1 MESAHV
7 VDTLSSMFRDESNIG
22 LGYFY
27 CTFDNSQSQQPANI
41 LGSIVAQL
49 SKVVPSILDSI
60 RQIFEGALS
69 DTHLSPVELPALE
82 AALREHSAR
91 FKKVFVL
98 IDAINESIHL
108 STIKSSLRKM
118 LEQSQNLRVLVTSI
132 ADASSLQAIDP
143 TRVVVVEMHANLLRK
158 DIATFVEN
166 CLQSNENLRS
176 VSAKLKSDIKNTLL
190 RDANGSYVL
199 CMIIGSKHL
208 LTIQVSLGTAF
219 AGEHE

>member
-1 MESAHV
+1 MKSAHV

-49 SKVVPSILDSI
+49 SKAVPSILDSI
-60 RQIFEGALS
+60 RPIFEALS
-69 DTHLSPVELPALE
+69 DTHKSPVELPTLE

-91 FKKVFVL
+91 FKRVFVL

-108 STIKSSLRKM
+108 STITSSLRKM

-143 TRVVVVEMHANLLRK
+143 TRVVVVEMHSNLLQK
-158 DIATFVEN
+158 DIAAFVEN
-166 CLQSNENLRS
+166 WLQSNENLRH

-190 RDANGSYVL
+190 LDANGSYVL
-199 CMIIGSKHL
+199 YLIIDSKNL
-208 LTIQVSLGTAF
+208 LTVQVSLGTAF